1 MSGTPERTPTTGAH
15 PGVSPLPVPV
25 VDDPRCAVRLVLD
38 RVADKWTALIV
49 GVLSRGPRRYGE
61 LRRAVVGI
69 SEKMLAQTL
78 RSLERDGLLDRRVVP
93 SSPVRVQYELT
104 ELGHT
109 LVPALAPLTRWAAER
124 GPDIVAAQQRYD
136 ARTLPT

>member
-1 MSGTPERTPTTGAH
+1 M
-15 PGVSPLPVPV
+15 
-25 VDDPRCAVRLVLD
+25 
-38 RVADKWTALIV
+38 
-49 GVLSRGPRRYGE
+49 
-61 LRRAVVGI
+61 VGI